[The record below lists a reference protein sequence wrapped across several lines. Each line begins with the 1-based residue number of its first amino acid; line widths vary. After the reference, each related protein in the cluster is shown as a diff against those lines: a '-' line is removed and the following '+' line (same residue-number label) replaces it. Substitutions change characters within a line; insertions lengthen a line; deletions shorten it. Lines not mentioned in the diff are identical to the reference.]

1 MADETPTPRGP
12 DAVTHQLPAGELPPG
27 WKLLGGQYE
36 IKRLIASGGFGITYL
51 AQDTLERDVAVKECF
66 PLGLAQRQAA
76 THAVSA
82 TSAGTSEHF
91 ETARAQ
97 FLREARMLA
106 RLRHPNVV
114 HVQTLFE
121 ENGTAYMAIDFIH
134 GRDLQ
139 EEIVGAD
146 GAFSPHRVLELARD
160 LLGALKYI
168 HDQSVLHRDIKP
180 QNIRIDR
187 FGMPMLIDFGAARA
201 ETQARSRMAGTFR
214 VVTDGYSPH
223 EFYVSGAQQGPYSD
237 LYALAAT
244 LHHVITG
251 AAPIAAD
258 ERASAIATGQP
269 DPYQPIADAHPDH
282 DGRLLHLI
290 DRALRMTPGDR
301 PKDAGAW
308 LAALADAPTTMVTPM
323 AAPVAEAPAPAPR
336 SGRRFL
342 GGALLGGVFAA
353 LVGAGIW
360 STQPA
365 WLSPGMDEMMA
376 EMGRL
381 EAALAEAEAA
391 RGAAEA
397 ELSEMQAALNAA
409 EENLARLETADG
421 DMAATMAELEAARAA
436 RDAAAGQVAELER
449 SLETLAVTQAA
460 LEDARAARDA
470 ATQRA
475 TDLAADNATA
485 TNRITELEAL
495 LAAAQAASNG
505 LTQDAEATAAEIARL
520 ERELASERTRAAA
533 LANVDNDLTAAEAAL
548 AEAAEDIADLETR
561 LAAALEAGEG
571 SASMREEM
579 DRLEGALEV
588 SEAER
593 ARLLADLAEAEEAMG
608 ASDANASE
616 IERLRGRIAELE
628 AENANLAEAL
638 ALTEAALADA
648 LGEGP
653 MYLVETATLS
663 APNGTLSLLPR
674 FSWDNATVGLVD
686 STGGIALFDRESGVY
701 QAHLARGIPDEITRL
716 GFSMEGGYA
725 IATTGPGTPNRLYD
739 IANRRE
745 ILRFEPTTVTTAN
758 RAISRSE
765 THFVYTR
772 ASVGGQTDIV
782 LVDLANT
789 TLGAPSE
796 QILTSVP
803 DGTSVRVT
811 FAENADQITVITPSL
826 VRVFETDGRL
836 SRTAGN
842 RIGPF
847 VAMSPMG
854 GDQGLLILR
863 NDGGVTLYDNAL
875 DQRELADFPP
885 SSPYTRYRLSG
896 DRLSFMRASGT
907 AWEII
912 DLVGRNIRGSGSLPE
927 GTADA
932 FISVSSDGQMLFVG
946 AAGGNTAQLID
957 VATGGALHDFGEAAQ
972 GYFSFDNSH
981 IAVGI
986 PDQPQATIFRRE
998 GSPPEPLFDEPAIV
1012 TIAPQAPPP
1021 VVRIDTGNCAPL
1033 GPAEDGRGITPDLE
1047 GRSLLF
1053 PVEAGGEMN
1062 LSECWSH
1069 LPQELTNLVEAVD
1082 RPLFVTPA
1090 PAYSTTILSTSR
1102 ALSLDV
1108 SARSGCDG
1116 QLVAQF
1122 GQTWRVADP
1131 LSVDGALRFGDAG
1144 EIDQP
1149 LRVWLATADAN
1160 TTCDALIELRTSAPS
1175 GEGIGE

>member
-1 MADETPTPRGP
+1 M
-12 DAVTHQLPAGELPPG
+12 
-27 WKLLGGQYE
+27 LLGGQYE

-51 AQDTLERDVAVKECF
+51 AQDTLGRDVAVKECF

-121 ENGTAYMAIDFIH
+121 ENGTAYMAMDFIH

-269 DPYQPIADAHPDH
+269 DPYQPIADLHPDH

-323 AAPVAEAPAPAPR
+323 AMPDAVAPAPAR
-336 SGRRFL
+336 SGGRFVGGAVL
-342 GGALLGGVFAA
+342 GALLAAAVGG
-353 LVGAGIW
+353 GIW

-365 WLSPGMDEMMA
+365 WLTPGMDEMMA

-381 EAALAEAEAA
+381 ETALAEAEAA

-397 ELSEMQAALNAA
+397 ELTILQSALTDA
-409 EENLARLETADG
+409 EENLTRLETADG
-421 DMAATMAELEAARAA
+421 DMAATMAELDEARAA
-436 RDAAAGQVAELER
+436 RDAAAAQVADLER

-475 TDLAADNATA
+475 TTLAEENASA
-485 TNRITELEAL
+485 TNQITALEGQLAEAQAS
-495 LAAAQAASNG
+495 LAAALAASDG
-505 LTQDAEATAAEIARL
+505 LTQDVQTAASDIARL
-520 ERELASERTRAAA
+520 EQELTSERTRAAA
-533 LANVDNDLTAAEAAL
+533 LADVDNDLTAAETAL
-548 AEAAEDIADLETR
+548 AAAASDIADLEAR

-571 SASMREEM
+571 SDAMRAEM
-579 DRLEGALEV
+579 GRLEGALEL

-593 ARLLADLAEAEEAMG
+593 VRLLEDLVEAEEAAG
-608 ASDANASE
+608 NSDANLSE
-616 IERLRGRIAELE
+616 IDRLRARIADLE
-628 AENANLAEAL
+628 AENANLQAAL

-686 STGGIALFDRESGVY
+686 STGGIALFDRDSGVY
-701 QAHLARGIPDEITRL
+701 QAHLARGIPDTITRL

-739 IANRRE
+739 ITNRRE

-803 DGTSVRVT
+803 DGTTVRVT

-836 SRTAGN
+836 TRTAGN
-842 RIGPF
+842 RIGSF

-863 NDGGVTLYDNAL
+863 NDGGVTLFDNAL

-885 SSPYTRYRLSG
+885 TSPYTRYRLSG
-896 DRLSFMRASGT
+896 DRLSFMRASDT
-907 AWEII
+907 EWEII
-912 DLVGRNIRGSGSLPE
+912 DLVGRSIRGSGPMPDATSE
-927 GTADA
+927 A
-932 FISVSSDGQMLFVG
+932 FISVSSDGEMLFIG
-946 AAGGNTAQLID
+946 ASGGNTAQLID
-957 VATGGALHDFGEAAQ
+957 VATGGVLHEFGAAEQ

-981 IAVGI
+981 IAVGS

-1012 TIAPQAPPP
+1012 NIAPQAPAPAP
-1021 VVRIDTGNCAPL
+1021 APRVDTGTCSPMALNSDL
-1033 GPAEDGRGITPDLE
+1033 TDLVPDFIDD
-1047 GRSLLF
+1047 RRLF
-1053 PVEAGGEMN
+1053 AGDAGGPMN
-1062 LSECWSH
+1062 LLECWSVH
-1069 LPQELTNLVEAVD
+1069 PDGLTEVIENAPA
-1082 RPLFVTPA
+1082 PLFISPEPMV
-1090 PAYSTTILSTSR
+1090 SLSMTATSR
-1102 ALSLDV
+1102 ALNLDV
-1108 SARSGCDG
+1108 SGRASCNARLIAQWRGRWRLSEPVGTG
-1116 QLVAQF
+1116 QSLNLL
-1122 GQTWRVADP
+1122 DP
-1131 LSVDGALRFGDAG
+1131 GTD
-1144 EIDQP
+1144 DQP
-1149 LRVWLATADAN
+1149 LRVWIATEEHDPECAG
-1160 TTCDALIELRTSAPS
+1160 LVQLSLSARP
-1175 GEGIGE
+1175 